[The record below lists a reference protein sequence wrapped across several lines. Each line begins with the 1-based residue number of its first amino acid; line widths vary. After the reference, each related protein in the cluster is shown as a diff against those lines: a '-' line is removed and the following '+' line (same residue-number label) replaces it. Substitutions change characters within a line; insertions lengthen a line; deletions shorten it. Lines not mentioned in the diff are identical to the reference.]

1 MRTTLASF
9 ALLVFAPAPAL
20 AQHELT
26 HEPAS
31 DSEPASDVPGVDA
44 VPASLARPTDG
55 GAIVRPLGR
64 DGGHSRPGFDD
75 VNVPS
80 PVDLPF
86 WDIVDPARYVPGS
99 VSLGTTSEGR
109 LIGAARLPD
118 DGVGHF
124 VLAEHRERDTH
135 YGTEELVGVILDAA
149 DHLAA
154 TWPGARV
161 GVGNMSERDGGD
173 IYWSVSHNNGR
184 DADLAFLF
192 LDADGQPVEPET
204 LLRVRRNGEVRGRD
218 WTFDVARSWTLV
230 EGLLQSERA
239 QVQWI
244 FLYEPLAEML
254 LEHADAIGAD
264 PEVIARAEHVLH
276 QPGDSAPHDDHFHLR
291 IFCPLDDRL
300 EGCVNWGPE
309 WDFADTWDDEVAQR
323 VAELVRGLM
332 APDADIATGC
342 ADFLDR
348 LHPRAE
354 APRISA
360 ALPHLEPGV
369 QLRLFELLRELD
381 QPGTTGALVPLAE
394 SADDDDVRDAAF
406 FLLCYLAD
414 QDAGVALAGV
424 ARRDVLPLGDGTSAR
439 LAAAT
444 ALRNIYDARA
454 VPDLIASLDDPQPD
468 VRLAVENVLRRTT
481 GRVSAVDVGSS
492 LDAEARRDLVLDW
505 SRWYADHGAETR
517 ERWIEEMFAQAGYD
531 VGDLSRAPDL
541 NALVDALEDEA
552 DHVAFNADR
561 MLLRHTDGWTPSEGW
576 SSRRRVEYWSRRVR

>member
-1 MRTTLASF
+1 MRPTIAI
-9 ALLVFAPAPAL
+9 LLLTVLPAVPAL

-26 HEPAS
+26 HTPEADGAVPA
-31 DSEPASDVPGVDA
+31 PAADA
-44 VPASLARPTDG
+44 VPASFARPSTPP
-55 GAIVRPLGR
+55 AVRPLGR

-75 VNVPS
+75 VVVPS

-86 WDIVDPARYVPGS
+86 WDIVDPARYIPGS
-99 VSLGTTSEGR
+99 LSLGTTSEGH
-109 LIGAARLPD
+109 LVGAARLPD

-154 TWPGARV
+154 TWSGARV
-161 GVGNMSERDGGD
+161 GIGNMSQRDGGD
-173 IYWSVSHNNGR
+173 IRWSVSHNNGR

-230 EGLLQSERA
+230 EGLLTSERA

-244 FLYEPLAEML
+244 FIYEPLADML
-254 LEHADAIGAD
+254 LQHAAAIGAD
-264 PEVIARAEHVLH
+264 PVVIERAEQVLH

-300 EGCVNWGPE
+300 EGCVNWGPS
-309 WDFADTWDDEVAQR
+309 WDFADTWDDEVAHR
-323 VAELVRGLM
+323 VSELVRGLM
-332 APDADIATGC
+332 APDPTVASGC

-354 APRISA
+354 APVISA
-360 ALPHLEPGV
+360 ALPHLEPSV

-381 QPGTTGALVPLAE
+381 QPGTTGALVPIAE
-394 SADDDDVRDAAF
+394 SADDDGVRDAAF
-406 FLLCYLAD
+406 YLLGYLAD
-414 QDAGVALAGV
+414 QDAGLALAGV
-424 ARRDVLPLGDGTSAR
+424 ARRDGRPLGDGTSAR

-454 VPDLIASLDDPQPD
+454 VPDLIVSLDDADPD
-468 VRLAVENVLRRTT
+468 VRAAVEHVLRRTT
-481 GRVSAVDVGSS
+481 GRTSPIDVTEPM
-492 LDAEARRDLVLDW
+492 DAAQRRELVLGW
-505 SRWYADHGAETR
+505 SRWYAEHGAEPR
-517 ERWIEEMFAQAGYD
+517 EVWIEQMFLDAGYQP
-531 VGDLSRAPDL
+531 GDLSRAPDL
-541 NALVDALEDEA
+541 QELLSALEDDA

-576 SSRRRVEYWSRRVR
+576 STRRRVEYWSRRVR